1 MSLAQFGDPA
11 VKSFLTTLD
20 ASQLSAA
27 LAPFHVPTIVSAG
40 PGSGK
45 TRTLIGRVAALVASG
60 VAPHHVLVI
69 SFTRQACA
77 ELRARLLTLLGQRG
91 GRVKVWTFHATALRL
106 ARQLPDAAAAALLE
120 GAPDDLAP
128 PSTDGLLTRTFRVTT
143 NAKELRALFQ
153 HAMFEEMGAR
163 LSAAQKR
170 AADGAAD
177 DLNAMRFVL
186 PVSRSDFDA
195 MRGGEEPPRSFDYK
209 TEVGVFRLT
218 PSGVQQV
225 AAAPPGATAVGTVG
239 EPFLARRLLD
249 RFSKEES
256 NFFSAWRILR
266 TSGFGLEDIAAL
278 VARAEGDAPPPSSPP
293 LSSLR
298 NLLRISTRFVASQVK
313 RNTVTMADAV
323 PLATRLLCRER
334 AAQAWA
340 SQEARALLVDEFQ
353 DTSPAQFNIML
364 ELAKYLG
371 ATPGASDVDGPC
383 GPALTVVGDD
393 KQSIFGFQGS
403 LPSAFEH
410 LGASLGEARVSRHVL
425 NRNYRSQACIVS
437 FSNAVI
443 PGSPASISQMPAAA
457 PVSIVKCRDLTR
469 EAEFILH
476 EVVRLVK
483 TGATRYADIA
493 ILTRTKRVLF
503 ELAQVFN
510 AVGLPYARVGG
521 SSFSLRSVRNLS
533 IVLRACVSGDQ
544 LGEDNDTVLE
554 FVEIAIPKL
563 SRDTV
568 EAVRALSRGGGG
580 SGAGWLSKGGAKEGD
595 AAGQRP
601 SAYAALNALLSE
613 IEAAHRDLAAANDL
627 LKSADTR
634 LRAAVKSEATAAT
647 RADKAGAKRARDEDL
662 HVTALATL
670 ASVRAEHAAAAA
682 GAAKTRLAARLPIK
696 DASKV
701 KEFLSRLGFERKAAG
716 SRPLAAT
723 VDALMQA
730 FPEAFID
737 ASVIR
742 KSYDPFLERDI
753 AFEEG
758 VAAFTPTPSK
768 DQVGGAAGAHKNRVD
783 ARSKIE
789 VGGVRGVKLPPG
801 GVPSVV
807 TPATTT
813 LRAMMQAEALLFE
826 SQLLSTWKQNDS
838 ARGRGGGASAVA
850 GVYDA
855 DDDEGGGGG
864 GGGGGAD
871 DFSELEQN
879 ERARLKGADPRI
891 LALRCF
897 SAHLAEIVAVSED
910 VSGVST
916 APGNAAAAAAL
927 AFVTARST
935 RDRDSLAAAAI
946 AAREMSN
953 AITLGTIHSAKGR
966 EWPVVFVPRA
976 HVNEMP
982 LPFEE
987 ADDGAD
993 DDELALH
1000 LPTPAGL
1007 VAAAL
1012 GGEDALRSISFSEER
1027 RLFFVAASRAKDKL
1041 VVTYPESDGSV
1052 IGVPESFVRTS
1063 FLKSLETD
1071 FDAACWR
1078 EIEYGK

>member
-1 MSLAQFGDPA
+1 MSLTQIGDPA

-45 TRTLIGRVAALVASG
+45 TRMLIGRVAALVASG
-60 VAPHHVLVI
+60 IAPHHVLVI

-77 ELRARLLTLLGQRG
+77 ELRARLLTLLGYRG

-106 ARQLPDAAAAALLE
+106 ARQLPDAAAAAILE
-120 GAPDDLAP
+120 GAPDDLDV
-128 PSTDGLLTRTFRVTT
+128 PSTAGLLTRAFRVTT
-143 NAKELRALFQ
+143 NAKDIRALFQ

-163 LSAAQKR
+163 LAAAQKR
-170 AADGAAD
+170 VADGAAD
-177 DLNAMRFVL
+177 DINSMRFVL
-186 PVSRSDFDA
+186 PISRAVFDA

-209 TEVGVFRLT
+209 NEVGVFRLT
-218 PSGVQQV
+218 QAGVQHV

-249 RFSKEES
+249 RFSREEA
-256 NFFSAWRILR
+256 NYFSAWRILR
-266 TSGFGLEDIAAL
+266 TNGFGLQDIAAL
-278 VARAEGDAPPPSSPP
+278 VAQAEREAPPPSSPP

-298 NLLRISTRFVASQVK
+298 NLLRIATRFVCSMVK
-313 RNTVTMADAV
+313 RNTITMADAV
-323 PLATRLLCRER
+323 PLAAQLLSRER
-334 AAQAWA
+334 SAQVWTAK
-340 SQEARALLVDEFQ
+340 EARALLVDEFQ
-353 DTSPAQFNIML
+353 DTSPAQFSIML

-371 ATPGASDVDGPC
+371 ATPGSDVVDGPS

-403 LPSAFEH
+403 LPFAFGH
-410 LGASLGEARVSRHVL
+410 LIASIGAHVSRHVL
-425 NRNYRSQACIVS
+425 NRNYRSQANIVS

-443 PGSPASISQMPAAA
+443 PGSPASISQIPAAA

-476 EVVRLVK
+476 EVIRLVRA
-483 TGATRYADIA
+483 GSTRYSDIA

-533 IVLRACVSGDQ
+533 IVLRACVSGEL
-544 LGEDNDTVLE
+544 LGEDNDAVIE

-563 SRDTV
+563 SRDTA
-568 EAVRALSRGGGG
+568 EAVRALSRGG
-580 SGAGWLSKGGAKEGD
+580 SGAGWLSKSGAGE

-601 SAYAALNALLSE
+601 NAYTALNFLLSE
-613 IEAAHRDLAAANDL
+613 IEATHRDLAAANDL
-627 LKSADTR
+627 LKAADTR

-662 HVTALATL
+662 HVTALAEL
-670 ASVRAEHAAAAA
+670 ASVRAEHADAAAD
-682 GAAKTRLAARLPIK
+682 AAKSRLAARLPIK

-701 KEFLSRLGFERKAAG
+701 KEFLSRLGFERKAAA

-737 ASVIR
+737 AAVVR

-758 VAAFTPTPSK
+758 LGAFALTPSK
-768 DQVGGAAGAHKNRVD
+768 DNTGYAAGAPKTRVE
-783 ARSKIE
+783 ARNKIE
-789 VGGVRGVKLPPG
+789 VGGVRGVKLPAG
-801 GVPSVV
+801 GVPAAV

-813 LRAMMQAEALLFE
+813 LRAMMHAEALLFE

-838 ARGRGGGASAVA
+838 TRARGSAL
-850 GVYDA
+850 YH
-855 DDDEGGGGG
+855 DDGD
-864 GGGGGAD
+864 AD

-879 ERARLKGADPRI
+879 ESSRLKGADPRI

-897 SAHLAEIVAVSED
+897 AAHLSEIVAVSED

-953 AITLGTIHSAKGR
+953 AVTLGTIHSAKGR
-966 EWPVVFVPRA
+966 EWPIVFIPRA

-982 LPFEE
+982 LPFEDE
-987 ADDGAD
+987 DDGEED
-993 DDELALH
+993 DDPALS
-1000 LPTPAGL
+1000 LTTPSGL
-1007 VAAAL
+1007 VSAAL
-1012 GGEDALRSISFSEER
+1012 SGEDALRSISFSEER

-1041 VVTYPESDGSV
+1041 YVTHPDNDGSNCG
-1052 IGVPESFVRTS
+1052 IPEQFTRTS
-1063 FLKSLETD
+1063 FLNSLYTD
-1071 FDAACWR
+1071 FDPACWT
-1078 EIEYGK
+1078 ETEYGK